1 MVSNLDYFRLKI
13 LLETILK
20 INEFSDMMGFS
31 SILFHYWEK
40 KLIFDIRIIF
50 NTFQVCLKLVS
61 FMNLHL
67 DELFRSSASA
77 LSCMVR

>member
-20 INEFSDMMGFS
+20 INEFSDMMRFF

-40 KLIFDIRIIF
+40 
-50 NTFQVCLKLVS
+50 S
-61 FMNLHL
+61 
-67 DELFRSSASA
+67 
-77 LSCMVR
+77 LSLTLE

>member
-20 INEFSDMMGFS
+20 INEFSDMMGFFFY
-31 SILFHYWEK
+31 SISLLGK

-61 FMNLHL
+61 FM
-67 DELFRSSASA
+67 EFTSG
-77 LSCMVR
+77 